1 MKKFVSSFLTCLFL
15 VLLTSCQPSTST
27 TVSLEELKELLEQMQ
42 NRDSYSF
49 SGKASIALDMQGMQ
63 FKSDVQLHIRGCDWN
78 SESPSSACD
87 LDYSL
92 MGMDFSVSSVTK
104 DGYTYVKTEVDGM
117 TTRTKEAASKE
128 DVESSG
134 DEELDWD
141 AWLTEEN
148 LTVTAVSSNGTTVY
162 TVAATEKGCQ
172 AFQDAVLAAMKI
184 SEEDT
189 EFLPAFEISKFTWM
203 FAVNS
208 QGNLTQQNIQLS
220 FSIETPSMDGTGLGS
235 PILLDTSISGDLA
248 DPSIPVVITL
258 PEDAD
263 RYEEVPSAELYGM
276 NPFFQQEDSVLHFS
290 DSSDSML
297 YYYDE
302 ETSTFD
308 STLLSDQEIAALTEI
323 LEGKTGEPYSAQ
335 DEAAFLASERQADF
349 LIGDY
354 DLYILLD
361 QEMDG
366 RLFSYY
372 PEYCYSLSD
381 EEWETILSIL
391 EGHGIFT
398 FSLSLSAA

>member
-1 MKKFVSSFLTCLFL
+1 
-15 VLLTSCQPSTST
+15 
-27 TVSLEELKELLEQMQ
+27 
-42 NRDSYSF
+42 
-49 SGKASIALDMQGMQ
+49 
-63 FKSDVQLHIRGCDWN
+63 
-78 SESPSSACD
+78 
-87 LDYSL
+87 
-92 MGMDFSVSSVTK
+92 
-104 DGYTYVKTEVDGM
+104 
-117 TTRTKEAASKE
+117 
-128 DVESSG
+128 
-134 DEELDWD
+134 
-141 AWLTEEN
+141 
-148 LTVTAVSSNGTTVY
+148 
-162 TVAATEKGCQ
+162 
-172 AFQDAVLAAMKI
+172 
-184 SEEDT
+184 
-189 EFLPAFEISKFTWM
+189 
-203 FAVNS
+203 
-208 QGNLTQQNIQLS
+208 
-220 FSIETPSMDGTGLGS
+220 MDGTGLGS

-258 PEDAD
+258 PEDAE
-263 RYEEVPSAELYGM
+263 RYEEVPSAELYGR